1 MTIDQ
6 RLEALTRNS
15 EIQHESIK
23 RLEGVVSTL
32 ATTVVA
38 HDNQIEQLIAV
49 AEENKRQWQDL
60 QRQWQAYL
68 NTLPKN

>member
-1 MTIDQ
+1 MTTEEKLD
-6 RLEALTRNS
+6 RLTNIVDA
-15 EIQHESIK
+15 
-23 RLEGVVSTL
+23 L

-38 HDNQIEQLIAV
+38 HDNQIEQLIAIGEKHEAKMRELV
-49 AEENKRQWQDL
+49 EESRNL